1 MNFFKKIFLTIV
13 TLSII
18 ASLSLTFTGC
28 PKKPAEPTEEAEA
41 CLVDPS
47 DQEITFWHVSTKI
60 HEEVLLE
67 MIDTFNSEN
76 EYGITVKPEYGGYYP
91 DLREKILAAIAAES
105 PPDLAISYQ
114 NMIAEYAEAE
124 VIQPLDDYLLCE
136 KYGLSEEDLN
146 DYFEAFIEGDRYPAF
161 DNKILSWPP
170 NRSMEVMFYN
180 IDKLNEL
187 GYDNPPET
195 WEEFKEMCKAAK
207 DSGMEGYCIAPSAST
222 FAGWVW
228 SRGGELLSEDGKE
241 TVFKEQGIEALTF
254 LKDLMD
260 EGSAYQIA
268 ERYGDQADFSLQ
280 KVLFAIGSTA
290 GLPYYASAVNESPE
304 PFEWSIAPFPHST
317 PEPVVDM
324 YGPSITVFKTTPEKQ
339 LASWIFLK
347 WFTSPEQ
354 TAKWAM
360 TTNYFPVRK
369 SAAESEEMKAYFIDN
384 PQYEKAFG
392 FLDYAK
398 TEPTVAGYQDV
409 RDAIGEAITAVI
421 TGVNTPE
428 EAMDTLITTA
438 NEILSE

>member
-146 DYFEAFIEGDRYPAF
+146 DYFKAFIEGDRYPAF

-254 LKDLMD
+254 LKEEWMKDQHIKLQKDMVIRLIFHYRKFYLLLVQQLVYHTMPVQLM
-260 EGSAYQIA
+260 
-268 ERYGDQADFSLQ
+268 SLQ
-280 KVLFAIGSTA
+280 NHLSGQLLHFLTQLQNLLLICMDHLLLFSKLLLRNNLHHG
-290 GLPYYASAVNESPE
+290 
-304 PFEWSIAPFPHST
+304 
-317 PEPVVDM
+317 
-324 YGPSITVFKTTPEKQ
+324 
-339 LASWIFLK
+339 
-347 WFTSPEQ
+347 
-354 TAKWAM
+354 
-360 TTNYFPVRK
+360 YF
-369 SAAESEEMKAYFIDN
+369 
-384 PQYEKAFG
+384 
-392 FLDYAK
+392 
-398 TEPTVAGYQDV
+398 
-409 RDAIGEAITAVI
+409 
-421 TGVNTPE
+421 
-428 EAMDTLITTA
+428 
-438 NEILSE
+438 